1 MDRTGVNLPMNVIRQ
16 LEDLRCSIVKYES
29 EFQQV
34 IVDWNTIIFGSQL
47 KKDSK

>member
-1 MDRTGVNLPMNVIRQ
+1 MDRTGVNLPMNVKRQ

-34 IVDWNTIIFGSQL
+34 IVDWNTIIFGIQL